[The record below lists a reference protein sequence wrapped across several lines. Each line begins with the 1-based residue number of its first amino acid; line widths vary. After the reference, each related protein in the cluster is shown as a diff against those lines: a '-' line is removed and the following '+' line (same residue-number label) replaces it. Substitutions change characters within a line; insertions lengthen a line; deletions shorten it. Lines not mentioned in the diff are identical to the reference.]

1 MFMLKV
7 IIEEVFYQKLSKF
20 FTSYK
25 NVFKSLYSD
34 TWIIE
39 EEILYE
45 AYHKTANQ
53 MEESV
58 INEIYKKL
66 SEETIFWYKLYEDWQ
81 KSVKIFLKSFML
93 EIFYEED
100 LDEKIRFIENIK
112 ISKK

>member
-1 MFMLKV
+1 MHK
-7 IIEEVFYQKLSKF
+7 IIYSYNSEYLIDKF
-20 FTSYK
+20 LYGFRSWYEK
-25 NVFKSLYSD
+25 LYSD
-34 TWIIE
+34 TWIENEYLIKDSYIALTKSMKE
-39 EEILYE
+39 FIRKQIYE
-45 AYHKTANQ
+45 
-53 MEESV
+53 
-58 INEIYKKL
+58 KL